1 MARHSI
7 PDTPISENGPPFN
20 GQEFV
25 EIGRKYKFNHV
36 HLQQIMRNPMEKRKT
51 AVKIVKRLIMK
62 SVADH
67 RDPYLALLDLRN
79 TPSQDI
85 GYSVAKRIFG
95 RRTKTL
101 LPVSENLLRL

>member
-1 MARHSI
+1 
-7 PDTPISENGPPFN
+7 
-20 GQEFV
+20 
-25 EIGRKYKFNHV
+25 
-36 HLQQIMRNPMEKRKT
+36 MRNPMEKPKT

-67 RDPYLALLDLRN
+67 RDPYLALLELRN

-85 GYSVAKRIFG
+85 GYSIAKRIFG

-101 LPVSENLLRL
+101 LPVSENLLRLRYAEKVKENLHYRKGRETI